1 MKKSWLFA
9 LLILASAWPLP
20 AAAATDDGVVLGSR
34 PGLSLGG
41 RGMYFKPKDA
51 EGSWSGGA
59 QVRFHLTSAFALEGS
74 ADVRQDRFG
83 DTVVDLIPV
92 QASLLAYLF
101 PGKMVSPY
109 LLGGGGWY
117 YTHIKAGSPFDDRTD
132 HRFGPHA
139 GAGLQAWF
147 NKHWSIDGSW
157 RYVWLSAYRSQ
168 DAAHPLGRD
177 IDDSGYMV
185 TGALN
190 FHF

>member
-1 MKKSWLFA
+1 MKRSWLLA
-9 LLILASAWPLP
+9 LLLLTAWP
-20 AAAATDDGVVLGSR
+20 AAAEDVGSR
-34 PGLSLGG
+34 PGLSIGG
-41 RGMYFKPKDA
+41 RGMYFKPKDVDK
-51 EGSWSGGA
+51 GSWSGGA
-59 QVRFHLTSAFALEGS
+59 QVRLHITSSFAIEGS
-74 ADVRQDRFG
+74 ADVRQDKFG
-83 DTVVDLIPV
+83 PTTVDLIPV

-101 PGKMVSPY
+101 PGKPLSPY
-109 LLGGGGWY
+109 LLGGAGWY

-157 RYVWLSAYRSQ
+157 RYVWLSSYRTQ
-168 DAAHPLGRD
+168 DSAHPFGRD

>member
-1 MKKSWLFA
+1 MKTSWLFA
-9 LLILASAWPLP
+9 LLILASARPLP

-41 RGMYFKPKDA
+41 RGMYFKPKDT

-109 LLGGGGWY
+109 LLGGGGGTTRTSRRARRSTTARTIASARTREPACRRGSTSTGRSTAPGGTSGCPPTGRRTRRIRW
-117 YTHIKAGSPFDDRTD
+117 AGTSTT
-132 HRFGPHA
+132 A
-139 GAGLQAWF
+139 AT
-147 NKHWSIDGSW
+147 WS
-157 RYVWLSAYRSQ
+157 RA
-168 DAAHPLGRD
+168 P
-177 IDDSGYMV
+177 
-185 TGALN
+185 
-190 FHF
+190 